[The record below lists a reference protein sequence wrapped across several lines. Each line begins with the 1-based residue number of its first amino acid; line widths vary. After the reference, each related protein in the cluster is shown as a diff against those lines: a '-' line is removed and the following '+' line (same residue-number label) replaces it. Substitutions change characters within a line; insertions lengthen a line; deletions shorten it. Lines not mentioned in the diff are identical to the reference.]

1 MTFYN
6 KENAM
11 VFDVYVQDSFYKAIE
26 GSNVAD
32 VLKQVSQ
39 DMVNNLIPNFD
50 PAKNHDVRIVPQDN
64 A

>member
-1 MTFYN
+1 
-6 KENAM
+6 M